1 MPNTGSPQSPLEAYA
16 AAWAGQTVTLPEK
29 PGSEAET
36 YLAKIIG
43 QDVELPAHP
52 SSRFTAYLEEI
63 AKNGT
68 GGSNDAQYAAKIDEI
83 NGEVI

>member
-1 MPNTGSPQSPLEAYA
+1 MSIPASPQSPLEAFA
-16 AAWAGQTVTLPEK
+16 ANWAGQNVTLPVK
-29 PGSEAET
+29 PGSEAEK
-36 YLAKIIG
+36 YLAKILG
-43 QDVELPAHP
+43 QNVVLPANP

-68 GGSNDAQYAAKIDEI
+68 LSDRQHAAQIDAI